1 MKKHRLLVL
10 GTGGMAGAHVLG
22 FRSCPNIE
30 VVAGVDR
37 DPARLAAFCAEHHI
51 PKAFTSLEEALDWGQ
66 FDAATNVTPDSAHY
80 ATTLPLLAAGKHVM
94 CEKPLA
100 PRHADAREMA
110 EAAAEAGVV
119 NMVNLTYRRSAELA
133 EAAKMVAD
141 GAIGELRHFE
151 ASYLQSWLTQDTWGD
166 WRTDPKWLWRLS
178 QSHGSTGCLG
188 DIGVH
193 ILDFASHAA
202 GQPITHISCRLATFE
217 KAEGDRIG
225 EYVLD
230 ANDSFTMQ
238 ARMENGALGVIHG
251 SRFASGYH
259 NDLFLKLYGTE
270 GAIELSFDFQR
281 CWMRTCIGVDALRS
295 KTWHEVSPTPVP
307 TNYERF
313 AQALDRGVG
322 EDPDFARGAELQ
334 KVLDSATASHVAGG
348 AELAI

>member
-1 MKKHRLLVL
+1 MTTHRLLVL
-10 GTGGMAGAHVLG
+10 GTGGMAGAHVAG
-22 FRSCPNIE
+22 FRNCPNIE

-37 DPARLAAFCAEHHI
+37 NPAQLAKFCAEHHI
-51 PKAFTSLEEALDWGQ
+51 PHAFTDLDEALAWDG
-66 FDAATNVTPDSAHY
+66 FDCVTNVTPDNVHY
-80 ATTLPLLAAGKHVM
+80 ATTLPLIAAGKHVM

-110 EAAAEAGVV
+110 EAAQAAGIV
-119 NMVNLTYRRSAELA
+119 NGVNLTYRRSAELA
-133 EAAKMVAD
+133 EAARLVAE

-151 ASYLQSWLTQDTWGD
+151 ASYLQSWLTQDAWGD

-202 GQPITHISCRLATFE
+202 GQSISHISCRLATFE
-217 KAEGDRIG
+217 KAEGNMIG
-225 EYVLD
+225 DYVLD

-238 ARMENGALGVIHG
+238 VRMENGALGVIHG

-259 NDLFLKLYGTE
+259 NDLFLKLWGTE
-270 GAIELSFDFQR
+270 GAIELTFDFQE
-281 CWMRTCIGVDALRS
+281 CTMRTCIGKEALRT
-295 KTWHEVSPTPVP
+295 KDWHEVKPTPVP

-313 AQALDRGVG
+313 AHALDSG
-322 EDPDFARGAELQ
+322 EGMDPDFARGAELQ
-334 KVLDSATASHVAGG
+334 RVLDSAAASHVAGG
-348 AELAI
+348 AELAV